1 MNKIITIFLIALAT
15 SSCARM
21 QRANIANKAQTNLI
35 GMSKLELYECAGTPS
50 RKEVVEGVEFLT
62 YVGGGDRTGHVA
74 GGTSNNAGG
83 GAFSSNRRYCEAT
96 FIIKDNKVSKINYSG
111 RTGGWIS
118 KGEQC
123 AFIVQNCVR

>member
-1 MNKIITIFLIALAT
+1 MKNIIIILLIALAAG
-15 SSCARM
+15 SCARM
-21 QRANIANKAQTNLI
+21 QRASIANKAQTNLI

-62 YVGGGDRTGHVA
+62 YVGGGDRTGYVA
-74 GGTSNNAGG
+74 GGR
-83 GAFSSNRRYCEAT
+83 AFASNRRYCEAT
-96 FIIKDNKVSKINYSG
+96 FVIKDNKVSKINYSG
-111 RTGGWIS
+111 RTGGWAS